1 LFPHRLVGLDSGPC
15 GIDKER
21 TFWLVA
27 KLVDELL
34 KTTRGL
40 SEASGDFGA
49 GELFDKIGPQGFVL
63 AVRRVL
69 RSEKNLSQVH

>member
-1 LFPHRLVGLDSGPC
+1 
-15 GIDKER
+15 
-21 TFWLVA
+21 
-27 KLVDELL
+27 VDELL
-34 KTTRGL
+34 KTTRGI
-40 SEASGDFGA
+40 SEASGDFGS